1 MMSALLL
8 IIIVFTIIATIAI
21 AAVGPFITRRLSL
34 KANLSVICSYL
45 VLLLAFSVI
54 SCAIP
59 SSALMEAID
68 PIQSVEYFETGGTV
82 IASGIREGTFE
93 APAGFVKTEASF
105 DVPSEHVVISRAEDV
120 SSVIYVGT
128 KGVDAPDNGT
138 DAIDVYS
145 YVTGYINIADDDYTI
160 QADPPTAEL
169 TDGVLTILPAKQRS
183 LQLISFND
191 RMMVPQFFDS
201 VQNIHGGG
209 SFGYLAVV
217 VLLPP
222 GVTYS
227 GSGTEPLS
235 ALLSPTN

>member
-1 MMSALLL
+1 MSALLL

-45 VLLLAFSVI
+45 ALLLAFLAI

-59 SSALMEAID
+59 SSALLAAID
-68 PIQSVEYFETGGTV
+68 PIQIRPFFENSDMV
-82 IASGIREGTFE
+82 IAAGIREGAFE
-93 APAGFVKTEASF
+93 APDGFVKTEASF
-105 DVPSEHVVISRAEDV
+105 DAPPEHVVISGAGNELGTV
-120 SSVIYVGT
+120 YVGT
-128 KGVDAPDNGT
+128 KGVDAPDNGKNT
-138 DAIDVYS
+138 VDVYS
-145 YVTGYINIADDDYTI
+145 YVKGYINFADDHYAI
-160 QADPPTAEL
+160 QVDPPTAQL
-169 TDGVLTILPAKQRS
+169 TGNALSIQPAKQRS

-191 RMMVPQFFDS
+191 RMTVPQFFHS

-209 SFGYLAVV
+209 SYGFLAVV

-227 GSGTEPLS
+227 GGGTEPIS
-235 ALLSPTN
+235 ALLSPSD